1 MTPRTGKT
9 QGGQLQ
15 SSKVLI
21 VYEIRAGGNTADRP
35 IVGHF
40 GGRHVSGHEFTR
52 LI

>member
-21 VYEIRAGGNTADRP
+21 VYEIRAGGNTADEG
-35 IVGHF
+35 VKGT
-40 GGRHVSGHEFTR
+40 V
-52 LI
+52 

>member
-21 VYEIRAGGNTADRP
+21 VYEIRAGGNTAYRAMQN
-35 IVGHF
+35 VTGEEAVETH
-40 GGRHVSGHEFTR
+40 RM
-52 LI
+52 